1 MRRSE
6 IAAAAVSAAV
16 SKPVPTPLQ
25 FVDAGRAKSYHV
37 DQVAPAW
44 MTIRLF
50 NTLSN
55 TVEEL
60 EPTDGDTLRIYVCGP
75 TVYDYGHIG
84 NFRTFLQLDVLRRF
98 LKQQGRKLLQVM
110 NITDVDD
117 KIIRNAAAAHLEIE
131 EYTQKYEQAFFQD
144 LDALSCERPEIIAR
158 ATENIP
164 QMVDLIERL
173 AAKDLAYQ
181 APDGSWYFRIAGFPE
196 YGKLSK
202 KDFSAITDGARVD
215 VDEYDKD
222 SARDFALW
230 KAAKPGEHHWD
241 TRLGRGRPGWHIE
254 CSAMALRY
262 LGDSFDLHAGG
273 EDLMF
278 PHHENEIAQSES
290 ATGKTLAY
298 HWMHVRFLLVDGR
311 KMSKSE
317 GNFFTLRDL
326 LLKGYK
332 PSAIRFLLI
341 SVPYGH
347 PLNFT
352 LDGLTESASA
362 VDRLRTFAQRVS
374 GGSWPAGLNQELEAQ
389 TTQAQQRFCAA
400 LADDLNTS
408 EARAAIF
415 DLVRAGN
422 IAADS
427 GNFFAGNAPAVKETL
442 RRFDEVFAVLDDRDA
457 EIARAAL
464 QWARDEGRSDQA
476 APEMVAAYS
485 LTDQQIDALVA
496 ERDQAR
502 RSRNFARS
510 DAIRNQLA
518 SLGIVIEDSKDG
530 ARWKRK

>member
-1 MRRSE
+1 
-6 IAAAAVSAAV
+6 
-16 SKPVPTPLQ
+16 
-25 FVDAGRAKSYHV
+25 
-37 DQVAPAW
+37 
-44 MTIRLF
+44 MTVRLF

-55 TVEEL
+55 TVENV
-60 EPTDGDTLRIYVCGP
+60 EPSDGETLRIYVCGP

-98 LKQQGRKLLQVM
+98 WKQRGGKILQVM

-117 KIIRNAAAAHLEIE
+117 KIIRNAAAAHLEIG
-131 EYTQKYEQAFFQD
+131 EYTKKYEQAFFQD
-144 LDALSCERPEIIAR
+144 LDALRCQRPEIVAR

-164 QMVDLIERL
+164 QMVTLIERL
-173 AAKDLAYQ
+173 AAKDLAYK
-181 APDGSWYFRIAGFPE
+181 APDGSWYFRIKGFPE

-215 VDEYDKD
+215 LDEYDKD

-230 KAAKPGEHHWD
+230 KAVKPGEHNWD
-241 TRLGRGRPGWHIE
+241 TALGKGRPGWHIE

-262 LGDSFDLHAGG
+262 LGETFDMHAGG

-290 ATGKTLAY
+290 ATGQTFAH

-332 PSAIRFLLI
+332 ASAIRFLLI
-341 SVPYGH
+341 SVPYRT

-352 LDGLTESASA
+352 LEGLNESASA
-362 VDRLRTFAQRVS
+362 VERVRTFAQRVRA
-374 GGSWPAGLNQELEAQ
+374 GGWPAGLNTELEAQ
-389 TTQAQQRFCAA
+389 TKKAQQNYCAA
-400 LADDLNTS
+400 LEDDLNTS
-408 EARAAIF
+408 SARAAVF
-415 DLVRAGN
+415 DLVRHGN

-427 GNFFAGNAPAVKETL
+427 GKLFADNVPGILEML
-442 RRFDEVFAVLDDRDA
+442 RRFDEVFCVLEDRDA
-457 EIARAAL
+457 EIARGAL
-464 QWARDEGRSDQA
+464 QWAHDEGRGNEA

-485 LTDQQIDALVA
+485 MSDQQIDALLA
-496 ERDQAR
+496 EREQAR
-502 RSRNFARS
+502 RARNFARS
-510 DAIRNQLA
+510 DSIRNQLA
-518 SLGIVIEDSKDG
+518 ELGIVIEDSKEG
-530 ARWKRK
+530 ARWRRK